1 MTKQN
6 DMEFPWKS
14 IFSKS
19 YNELSVGIERQL
31 RENGFIKSDN
41 RSLSV
46 SDFKLYLR
54 FIASQVKTFL
64 RSNYIY
70 EIGCGNG
77 LFVSELAK
85 LLQISDFGG
94 SDLSDVRIKMARD
107 LIPEGDWTCSDA
119 CSDLKIKG
127 FVFANSVL
135 QYFPNSAYFIDLI
148 KRLEKSN
155 ISGLAL
161 LDIPMSNNDTYDFQS
176 RGSYGEQ
183 SLRHI
188 RYSPLWIESV
198 IRMEF
203 KSIEYISTFP
213 QYPLNYH
220 DETPRFNIVVKN
232 A

>member
-14 IFSKS
+14 I
-19 YNELSVGIERQL
+19 
-31 RENGFIKSDN
+31 
-41 RSLSV
+41 
-46 SDFKLYLR
+46 
-54 FIASQVKTFL
+54 FL

-161 LDIPMSNNDTYDFQS
+161 LDIPMSNN
-176 RGSYGEQ
+176 GEQ